1 MTDEP
6 LRQTC
11 GVDWN
16 GSFLKTEANMNKLYD
31 TEAVSILQTHL
42 PIPDA
47 APAVSRIASFDWHAV
62 ANDVNESGNALL
74 KEVLTSSECEA
85 LASLYASD
93 EHFRSRVVMARHGFG
108 RGEYQYFRYPLPTL
122 LQQLRTALYQ
132 RLAPIANQWN
142 HALGIDTRYPET
154 HADFIQ
160 RCHKAGQVRP
170 TPLLLQY
177 GPGTTTACIRTS
189 MANMSFRFR
198 WRSSSLNLKGTSQAV
213 SFC

>member
-42 PIPDA
+42 HIPDA

-122 LQQLRTALYQ
+122 LQQLRTALYRGWR
-132 RLAPIANQWN
+132 RLPTN
-142 HALGIDTRYPET
+142 GITPWESILATRRHT
-154 HADFIQ
+154 
-160 RCHKAGQVRP
+160 
-170 TPLLLQY
+170 
-177 GPGTTTACIRTS
+177 RTS
-189 MANMSFRFR
+189 SSVATRQDRCVQHRCFFSTARGLALPASGPL
-198 WRSSSLNLKGTSQAV
+198 WRTCLSDSGGV
-213 SFC
+213 PPH